1 MIFRGIKI
9 PFPRRMFLE
18 LDTSAAHRKNEF
30 PLICSVR
37 ALEFPR
43 NSTDK
48 QPPPATALRDKLF
61 CGDPIGTDATAEFS
75 VMLQPVTLTFAI
87 SKAATAPPHVEHGCR
102 SLDWL
107 PAGHPINPPMA
118 VLLLKS
124 LFCTRRDNPVPGP
137 VADIAPP
144 LAALQFTKRHCD
156 TATLLSTADTA
167 PPLPLA
173 LAQCWN
179 VTPVIVTV
187 ELLMLKAAPVVGSSR
202 RLQSKK
208 VEEGTPLTTRD
219 ETLSMLTVDSLN
231 TPALR
236 FT

>member
-1 MIFRGIKI
+1 
-9 PFPRRMFLE
+9 MFLE
-18 LDTSAAHRKNEF
+18 RDTCTAHRKNEL
-30 PLICSVR
+30 PLMCSTN
-37 ALEFPR
+37 ALQFPR
-43 NSTDK
+43 NSTDT
-48 QPPPATALRDKLF
+48 QPPPATALRDKVL
-61 CGDPIGTDATAEFS
+61 CWDVTGTFAITVLS
-75 VMLQPVTLTFAI
+75 VMEQPVTLTFNI
-87 SKAATAPPHVEHGCR
+87 SKAAMAPPHVEHG
-102 SLDWL
+102 SLEWL
-107 PAGHPINPPMA
+107 PGGHPMSPPTA
-118 VLLLKS
+118 ELPLKLLFS
-124 LFCTRRDNPVPGP
+124 TRRNTPPPRP

-144 LAALQFTKRHCD
+144 LAALQFTKLHCD

-173 LAQCWN
+173 LEQCWN

-187 ELLMLKAAPVVGSSR
+187 ELLMLKAAPVVDPSR

-219 ETLSMLTVDSLN
+219 DTLSMLTVDSLN